1 MRAKEFMNE
10 DTSNLSPDVAKAIP
24 GVYVFPELTNQDP
37 YKQYRFGLKIAAAAR
52 DHDVADLSKWGEN
65 LIVATYTDGDKD
77 IIDRAA
83 KKAGVAKKQIT
94 STNSSETNDVNKSS
108 PVAAPKRNKYGV

>member
-10 DTSNLSPDVAKAIP
+10 DTSNLAPDVAKAIP

-37 YKQYRFGLKIAAAAR
+37 YKQYRFGLEVAAAAK
-52 DHDVADLSKWGEN
+52 DFNVADSSKWGEN

-77 IIDRAA
+77 IIDRAT
-83 KKAGVAKKQIT
+83 KKAGVTKRQIT
-94 STNSSETNDVNKSS
+94 STKSTETADVNKQS
-108 PVAAPKRNKYGV
+108 PVAAKKKNKYGV